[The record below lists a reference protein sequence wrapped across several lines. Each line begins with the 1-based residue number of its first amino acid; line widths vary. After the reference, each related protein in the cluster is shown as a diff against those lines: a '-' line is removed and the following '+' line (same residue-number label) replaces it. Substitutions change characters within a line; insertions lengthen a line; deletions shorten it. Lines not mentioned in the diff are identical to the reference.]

1 MQKVEVEQII
11 IHQIHRLVFHK
22 VVEEMQVMVRILV
35 QMAVVKLEQLIL
47 AVVEVVVVMQIVEA
61 QQQMVVLEVA
71 E

>member
-11 IHQIHRLVFHK
+11 VCLRPLLVFHK

-35 QMAVVKLEQLIL
+35 VIQQEALEQLTL